1 MAYLK
6 NTIIN
11 FDNSDHT
18 ILNTTYSVEDYRSLN
33 LNKILD
39 YIEVCEDNMFDWY
52 QLQNNAN
59 LEKVALDL
67 YGNPDYWDI
76 LIAINGRN
84 PLLDLPFDFD
94 VLESF
99 SESKA
104 QSYVDKVYGKD
115 LSESTKLELIDSY
128 RKKFQTRN
136 EELRVI
142 RIVKPSMIQKFLQ
155 KGYEEGCFK

>member
-18 ILNTTYSVEDYRSLN
+18 VLNKTYSVEDYRSLN

-39 YIEVCEDNMFDWY
+39 YIDNCEYDMFDWY

-76 LIAINGRN
+76 LIAINGHN
-84 PLLDLPFDFD
+84 PLFDLPFDFD

-104 QSYVDKVYGKD
+104 QAYVDKVYGTE
-115 LSESTKLELIDSY
+115 LSEETNLELINSY
-128 RKKFQTRN
+128 REKFQTRN

-142 RIVKPSMIQKFLQ
+142 RIVKPSMIQQFLQ